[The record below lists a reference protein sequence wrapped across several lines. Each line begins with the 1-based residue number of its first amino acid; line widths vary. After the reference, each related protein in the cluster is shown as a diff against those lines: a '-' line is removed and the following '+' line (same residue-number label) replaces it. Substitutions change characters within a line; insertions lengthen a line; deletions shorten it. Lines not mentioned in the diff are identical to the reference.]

1 MVILLLLSRL
11 IEEVN
16 RAHGN
21 CQVLI
26 KVGKEM
32 YLFLSWL
39 SWVHKNR
46 LVELHI
52 QLQLSIEF
60 WSHPSF
66 FVCIYA
72 SSSFN

>member
-1 MVILLLLSRL
+1 
-11 IEEVN
+11 
-16 RAHGN
+16 
-21 CQVLI
+21 
-26 KVGKEM
+26 M